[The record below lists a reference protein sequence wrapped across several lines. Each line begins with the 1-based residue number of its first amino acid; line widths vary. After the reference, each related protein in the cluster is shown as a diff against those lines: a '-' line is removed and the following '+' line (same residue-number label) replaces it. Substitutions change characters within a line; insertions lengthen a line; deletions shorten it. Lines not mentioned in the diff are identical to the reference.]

1 MKKMRFIY
9 LLLVTLS
16 TLLITGCSFDDD
28 GDDNCYYQGYAS
40 ISDVAGPETVA
51 VGEPAVFDIDFVI
64 LSDCG
69 SFIRFDTYGSGTGEY
84 TSVSPAVAYTGCQC
98 AEIARTETEQFTFQV
113 DEAGEYELR
122 FPTSNTTYI
131 TQTITVTE

>member
-9 LLLVTLS
+9 LLIVTLS
-16 TLLITGCSFDDD
+16 TLLIAGCSFDDD

-51 VGEPAVFDIDFVI
+51 VGEPAVFDIDFVV

-69 SFIRFDTYGSGTGEY
+69 DFFRFQVSNP
-84 TSVSPAVAYTGCQC
+84 SVSGFRTVSPVVAYTGCQC
-98 AEIARTETEQFTFQV
+98 AEVARTETEQFTFQV
-113 DEAGEYELR
+113 EEAGEYELR

-131 TQTITVTE
+131 TKTITVTE